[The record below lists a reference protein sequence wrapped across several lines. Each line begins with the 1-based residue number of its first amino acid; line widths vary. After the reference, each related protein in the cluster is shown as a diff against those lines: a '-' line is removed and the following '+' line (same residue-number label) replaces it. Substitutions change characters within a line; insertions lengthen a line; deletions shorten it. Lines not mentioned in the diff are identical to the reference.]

1 MVGQVTTVT
10 RPDGSTYTIA
20 DPSIQQG
27 RRIVTRLRLADGSTR
42 RIVIVKCGDEWEP
55 DMPSLCVPFL
65 RRVKFHRPSM
75 LRLIAEDKRIEA
87 LYPSQSLVEDVMIVC
102 QVTRDVAVRII
113 RQVKKGK

>member
-1 MVGQVTTVT
+1 MTLVTH
-10 RPDGSTYTIA
+10 PDGSTSTIA

-42 RIVIVKCGDEWEP
+42 RIVIVKSGDEWEP
-55 DMPSLCVPFL
+55 DMTSLCVPLL

-87 LYPSQSLVEDVMIVC
+87 LYLSESFVRDVMTVC
-102 QVTRDVAVRII
+102 QVGRDTAVRII